1 MLYGKKVDCVPL
13 SVNDTAFVL
22 KLRNDPEVAAG
33 FFSDPPL
40 YDFIHQKWLSSVE
53 PESLYFTIRDK
64 SNNQVGWISLTNVS
78 YRHQK
83 GEYGIALL
91 PEYQG
96 KGYAKEAS
104 ALLIDYVFNNLPIRK
119 IVLKAFTSNVSAIK
133 LYEKLGFIQE
143 GLLHDEFYKAGRFQD
158 VVVMALFRTGTH

>member
-1 MLYGKKVDCVPL
+1 VSSD
-13 SVNDTAFVL
+13 DTVFIVH
-22 KLRNDPEVAAG
+22 LRNNPVVAAG

-40 YDFIHQKWLSSVE
+40 YDFVQRQGFSSVE

-64 SNNQVGWISLTNVS
+64 SNRQVGWISLTNVS

-91 PEYQG
+91 PEFQG

-104 ALLIDYVFNNLPIRK
+104 ELLIEYVFNNLPIRK
-119 IVLKAFTSNVSAIK
+119 IFLKAFTSNVSAIK

-143 GLLHDEFYKAGRFQD
+143 GLLRDEFYKAGRFQD
-158 VVVMALFRTGTH
+158 VVVMALFKTGTH